1 MSISLPCSMTRI
13 WSQSV
18 NDARRCETMTIV
30 RPDAMRVRLALTTAS
45 LRVEGARPLVED
57 QDSRVVDQGAGDRD
71 PLLLPA
77 RQIRRA
83 LLDVGLVAVRHAL
96 DEFFGA
102 GEPGGLD
109 RIRQGQSRPP
119 RNDVVAD
126 RAAEQEIVLQHDPE
140 ALPQMPQIDL
150 AQIRPVDLQEPAVV
164 AVDPLQ
170 EARDR

>member
-45 LRVEGARPLVED
+45 LSGSSALVASSRIRIRGSWIKAR
-57 QDSRVVDQGAGDRD
+57 GDRD

-77 RQIRRA
+77 GQIRRA

-96 DEFFGA
+96 DEFLGA
-102 GEPGGLD
+102 GQTSGLD
-109 RIRQGQSRPP
+109 RIRQGQPRPP
-119 RNDVVAD
+119 GNDV
-126 RAAEQEIVLQHDPE
+126 
-140 ALPQMPQIDL
+140 
-150 AQIRPVDLQEPAVV
+150 
-164 AVDPLQ
+164 
-170 EARDR
+170 